1 MKTDNSDTYDMKD
14 IIENSIDNLTYN
26 KSNIRSRNEN
36 RQLK

>member
-1 MKTDNSDTYDMKD
+1 MKTDNFDTYDMKD

-36 RQLK
+36 R